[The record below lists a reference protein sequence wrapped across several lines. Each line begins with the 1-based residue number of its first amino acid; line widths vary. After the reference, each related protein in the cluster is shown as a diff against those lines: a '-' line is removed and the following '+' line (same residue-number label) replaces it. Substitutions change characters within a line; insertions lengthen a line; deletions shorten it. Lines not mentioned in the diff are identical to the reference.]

1 VSRLVYSTDQGRLCP
16 ECQQAN
22 DQCQCKARN
31 TGVPEGD
38 GIARIRR
45 ETKGRKGKGVSIVN
59 GVLLDDAALKAL
71 AKELRQK
78 LSTGGA
84 IKDGEMEFQGDHRQT
99 LKSLLE
105 GKGFQVKLSG
115 G

>member
-1 VSRLVYSTDQGRLCP
+1 MSRLVYSTEQGRLCP
-16 ECQQAN
+16 DCQQPSG
-22 DQCQCKARN
+22 QCQCKTRSSPI
-31 TGVPEGD
+31 PEGD

-59 GVLLDDAALKAL
+59 GLLLDEPTLKNL
-71 AKELRQK
+71 GKELRQK

-84 IKDGEMEFQGDHRQT
+84 IKDGELEFQGDHRQT
-99 LKSLLE
+99 LKTLLE
-105 GKGFQVKLSG
+105 AKGFQVKLAG